1 MRSVATLVVLA
12 AVAGVLV
19 AEAAVPLDNL
29 DTYFHLRFGHE
40 FLSGD
45 WSLRDPGSVSS
56 LATADWVPTQWLS
69 EVVMAKTEDWFG
81 LAGVAWLSGLLFL
94 SLALVVYWACR
105 RQAEPAV
112 AALLVVLTLI
122 ACTSGISM
130 RPQMV
135 SYILVVVTIA
145 AGSGPGTPGGAPWL
159 LVPADVGLDDVP
171 RDVAGRDRDRHG
183 RGARARPRPRS
194 SARRTWPGWLAVP
207 VLSAAVSLLTPV
219 GPGLFPAVLRV
230 GSRAKYFYE
239 WSSAGLHQALGRD
252 ARRSSWRWPWC
263 RDCGAPSGCRGSTS
277 CCSGSRRCGRS
288 TRCAPCRWRPA
299 WPPRSLRPPCNRS
312 SARGPRCSGASGCS
326 SSGGYV
332 LALATLAVLV
342 PHTADEPRDTPPWLD
357 GALGDLPAGTRVIN
371 DSGFG
376 GYLMWRFPQL
386 DVVMHGYG
394 DLYTDDELERNAD
407 IEGVRAGWVEPGP
420 GHRREYAVLPPDSPL
435 AYNLREVEGWTVVE
449 HGADLELLR
458 APPGWIGRPASRRS
472 RRPSARACLL
482 GGTGVDGVAG
492 PGDPGVQRLVDRR
505 SRARRR
511 PRARRRR

>member
-1 MRSVATLVVLA
+1 VRSVATLVVLA

-122 ACTSGISM
+122 ASTSGISM

-145 AGSGPGTPGGAPWL
+145 AWQRARDTGQAPWL
-159 LVPADVGLDDVP
+159 LVPVTWVWTMCHGMWPVGIVIGIVAALGLALD
-171 RDVAGRDRDRHG
+171 
-183 RGARARPRPRS
+183 RGHP
-194 SARRTWPGWLAVP
+194 RRTLARMAAVP

-239 WSSAGLHQALGRD
+239 WNPPDYTKPWVATLIVILALAVVPRLRRAERVPWFDVLLVGLAALCAIYSMRTVPVAACLAAPLAAASVQAVLG
-252 ARRSSWRWPWC
+252 S
-263 RDCGAPSGCRGSTS
+263 
-277 CCSGSRRCGRS
+277 
-288 TRCAPCRWRPA
+288 
-299 WPPRSLRPPCNRS
+299 WPPVLRRE
-312 SARGPRCSGASGCS
+312 RLLVVGGAL
-326 SSGGYV
+326 

-342 PHTADEPRDTPPWLD
+342 PHTADQPRETPPWLD
-357 GALGDLPAGTRVIN
+357 GALGDLPAGTRIID

-376 GYLMWRFPQL
+376 GYLMWRFPEL
-386 DVVMHGYG
+386 DVVVHGYG
-394 DLYTDDELERNAD
+394 DLYTDEELERNAD
-407 IEGVRAGWVEPGP
+407 IESGRAGWVDLVQNTGA
-420 GHRREYAVLPPDSPL
+420 EYAVLPPGSTL
-435 AYNLREVEGWTVVE
+435 AYDLREVEGWRVVE
-449 HGADLELLR
+449 RSADLELLR
-458 APPGWIGRPASRRS
+458 PPPGWMDES
-472 RRPSARACLL
+472 
-482 GGTGVDGVAG
+482 
-492 PGDPGVQRLVDRR
+492 
-505 SRARRR
+505 
-511 PRARRRR
+511 